1 MTRIEGVPRERQSWF
16 YRLSR
21 WVTVRKQGAEIEPL
35 RVLGHHPGI
44 LGASGMYTMLA
55 ERANRVPSD
64 LKALAT
70 TKAAMLVGCH
80 F

>member
-1 MTRIEGVPRERQSWF
+1 MARIEGVGERAGWF

-21 WVTVRKQGAEIEPL
+21 FISIKTLGAETEPL
-35 RVLGHHPGI
+35 RVIGHH
-44 LGASGMYTMLA
+44 SGVLA
-55 ERANRVPSD
+55 AMGTYNMISERAKSVPAD

-70 TKAAMLVGCH
+70 IKVALLVGCH

>member
-1 MTRIEGVPRERQSWF
+1 MARIRGVGKRAGWF

-21 WVTVRKQGAEIEPL
+21 FISMRTLGAETEPL
-35 RVLGHHPGI
+35 RVLGHHSGVLAATGAYHM
-44 LGASGMYTMLA
+44 LG
-55 ERANRVPSD
+55 ERAKSVPAQ

-70 TKAAMLVGCH
+70 IKAALLVGCH

>member
-1 MTRIEGVPRERQSWF
+1 MTRIEGVGKRANWF

-21 WVTVRKQGAEIEPL
+21 FISIKSLGAETEPV
-35 RVLGHHPGI
+35 RVIGHHSGLLAAMGVYNM
-44 LGASGMYTMLA
+44 LG
-55 ERANRVPSD
+55 ERANSVPAE

-70 TKAAMLVGCH
+70 IKVALLVGCH

>member
-1 MTRIEGVPRERQSWF
+1 MTRIEGVGKRAGWF

-21 WVTVRKQGAEIEPL
+21 FISIKTLGAETEPL
-35 RVLGHHPGI
+35 RVMGHH
-44 LGASGMYTMLA
+44 SGVLA
-55 ERANRVPSD
+55 ATGLYNTISERANSVPSD

-70 TKAAMLVGCH
+70 IKAAMLIGCH